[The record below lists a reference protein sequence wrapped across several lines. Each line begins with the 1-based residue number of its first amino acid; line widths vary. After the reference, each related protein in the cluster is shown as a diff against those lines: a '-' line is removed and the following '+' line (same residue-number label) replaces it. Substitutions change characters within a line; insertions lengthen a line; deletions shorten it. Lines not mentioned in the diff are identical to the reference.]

1 MIEKLESKII
11 RFKRKTNPKVIG
23 IMFFCIFGFFTI
35 FSMEMTN
42 NFKRQ
47 KQLVQ
52 DEYNRSM
59 YEMTAYIKNVDL
71 NLSKIQIISDKS
83 LEIATLADI
92 WRQSNLAKENLANLP
107 IIQNN
112 MGKTSK
118 YLTQVS
124 DYSFSLMKAVSR
136 DKPIS
141 EEQYKDIAMLNTSST
156 QLLVVCNNIY
166 NDLNTGRLKWD
177 EVAKLGNEQLDE
189 NVAISD
195 IQSISKAFVEYEGL
209 IYDGAYSNHIT
220 DLKPKSLSENVVT
233 EDQAKTN
240 IMNIF
245 GEENVEYINYTGE
258 NTNQLQLLEFQVKLK
273 EYSSVRDIYMTKND
287 GKLYLMIS
295 DKNVSEQKITI
306 DNAKKIGEEFL
317 EKIGIDSVVDTYY
330 VITENLV
337 TINYAAIQDTVILY
351 PDLVKVKIALD
362 NGEVCSVE
370 TGGYTYNHTKR
381 DNLVPKLT
389 IEEAQSKINKT
400 IKVES
405 KNLAIVPTESKREL
419 LVYEF
424 KGTTNEKKCITYINA
439 LTGEEENVLMIIET
453 PNGTLTM

>member
-1 MIEKLESKII
+1 MIEKIENRII
-11 RFKRKTNPKVIG
+11 RWKRKTNPKVLAI
-23 IMFFCIFGFFTI
+23 IFFCIFGFFTI

-59 YEMTAYIKNVDL
+59 YEMTGYIKNVDL
-71 NLSKIQIISDKS
+71 NLSKVQIITDKS
-83 LEIATLADI
+83 LKITALADI

-107 IIQNN
+107 IVQNN

-124 DYSFSLMKAVSR
+124 DFSFSLMKSVSR
-136 DKPIS
+136 DKPIT
-141 EEQYKDIAMLNTSST
+141 EEQYKDIKMLNTSST
-156 QLLVVCNNIY
+156 QLLTVCNNIY
-166 NDLNTGRLKWD
+166 DDLNTGRLKWD

-189 NVAISD
+189 NVATAN
-195 IQSISKAFVEYEGL
+195 IQSIAKTFVEYEGL

-220 DLKPKSLSENVVT
+220 DLKPKGLSETVVT
-233 EDQAKTN
+233 PEQANTN
-240 IMNIF
+240 IINIF
-245 GEENVEYINYTGE
+245 GEDSVEYVNYVGE
-258 NTNQLQLLEFQVKLK
+258 NTNQLQLYEFDLKLK
-273 EYSSVRDIYMTKND
+273 DSPNIRDIYMTKND

-295 DKNVSEQKITI
+295 DKTVTEQKITI
-306 DNAKKIGEEFL
+306 DNAKDLGKNFL
-317 EKIGIDSVVDTYY
+317 KGMGIDNVTDTYY
-330 VITENLV
+330 IITDNLV
-337 TINYAAIQDTVILY
+337 TINYAAVQDTVILY

-362 NGEVCSVE
+362 NGEICSVE
-370 TGGYTYNHTKR
+370 TGGYTYNHVNR
-381 DNLVPKLT
+381 DNLLPKLT
-389 IEEAQSKINKT
+389 IEDAEKKVNKT
-400 IKVES
+400 IKIES

-424 KGTTNEKKCITYINA
+424 KGSINQKKCIVYINA

>member
-1 MIEKLESKII
+1 MIEKIESSII
-11 RFKRKTNPKVIG
+11 RWKRKTNPKVLG
-23 IMFFCIFGFFTI
+23 IIFFCIFGFFTI

-59 YEMTAYIKNVDL
+59 YEMTGYIKNVDL
-71 NLSKIQIISDKS
+71 NLSKIQIITDKS
-83 LEIATLADI
+83 LKITTLADI

-124 DYSFSLMKAVSR
+124 DFSFSLMKSVSR
-136 DKPIS
+136 DKPIT
-141 EEQYKDIAMLNTSST
+141 EEQYKEIKMLNTSST
-156 QLLVVCNNIY
+156 ELLKVCNNIFD
-166 NDLNTGRLKWD
+166 DLNTGRLKWD

-189 NVAISD
+189 DVAISD
-195 IQSISKAFVEYEGL
+195 IQSIAKTFVEYEGL

-220 DLKPKSLSENVVT
+220 DLKPKSLSETVVT
-233 EDQAKTN
+233 EEQAKTN
-240 IMNIF
+240 IMTIF
-245 GEENVEYINYTGE
+245 GEESVEYVNYKGE
-258 NTNQLQLLEFQVKLK
+258 NTNQLQLLEFELKLK
-273 EYSSVRDIYMTKND
+273 DSANIREIYMTKND

-295 DKNVSEQKITI
+295 DKTVTEQKITV
-306 DNAKKIGEEFL
+306 DNAKELGKNFL
-317 EKIGIDSVVDTYY
+317 KGMGIDNVTDTYY
-330 VITENLV
+330 IITDNLV

-362 NGEVCSVE
+362 NGEICSVE
-370 TGGYTYNHTKR
+370 TGGYTYNHVNR
-381 DNLVPKLT
+381 DNLLPKLS
-389 IEEAQSKINKT
+389 IEDAEKKVNKSIKI
-400 IKVES
+400 ES
-405 KNLAIVPTESKREL
+405 KNLALIPTESKREL

-424 KGTTNEKKCITYINA
+424 KGAIEQKKCIVYINA
-439 LTGEEENVLMIIET
+439 LTGEEENILMIIET